1 MAIFGKDTNGAEEPK
16 GGGTSNVVQG
26 EGSLSIIAPGMKVT
40 GDVETDGVVKIEGRI
55 EGNVRGG
62 RQVLVGR
69 QGSVQGD
76 ITTREAVIGGR
87 VQGTISA
94 SERIEVQS
102 TSVIVGNLDT
112 KSIAVMEG
120 GKINGALRITDAVQT
135 PTRQGDSG
143 KAQPVAVVR

>member
-16 GGGTSNVVQG
+16 GGNNGLQG

-102 TSVIVGNLDT
+102 TSVIVGNIDT

-120 GKINGALRITDAVQT
+120 GKINGAVRINDAVQT
-135 PTRQGDSG
+135 PARQSDAN